1 MHQSQFGTMIALMR
15 VIAISTLKA
24 FWEQSEYKDSEEPLR
39 SWLEEAQAANWAQ
52 PADIKAQYGNASILQ
67 NRRVVFNIKGN
78 DYRLV
83 VAVAYHYQAIY
94 IKFVG
99 THAQY
104 DAIDAQTVEVP
115 S

>member
-1 MHQSQFGTMIALMR
+1 MKVVAVAALR
-15 VIAISTLKA
+15 N
-24 FWEQSEYKDSEEPLR
+24 FWQKHPGAEQPLR
-39 SWLEEAQAANWAQ
+39 AWHDEARRAVWRQ
-52 PADIKAQYGNASILQ
+52 PADIKSQYRSASILK

-83 VAVAYHYQAIY
+83 VAVAFRIGVAY

-104 DAIDAQTVEVP
+104 DAIDAGTVEID
-115 S
+115 